1 MVDGILV
8 VRFALIGPL
17 ICHIRLELV
26 ELFDAQMKVL
36 LEGEER
42 TPPTGDIVRC
52 MEDRVGV
59 GGSSSMGRTDGRA
72 SARHCELHR
81 SFDGDSNLY
90 RVEKLQV

>member
-17 ICHIRLELV
+17 VCHIRPELV
-26 ELFDAQMKVL
+26 ELFNTQMKVL
-36 LEGEER
+36 LEGEKR
-42 TPPTGDIVRC
+42 TPPTSDIVKC

-59 GGSSSMGRTDGRA
+59 GGSSSMGRTGGRA
-72 SARHCELHR
+72 SARHYELHR
-81 SFDGDSNLY
+81 RFDGDSNLY